1 MTTLILNNDSPNDLK
16 LLIDIATKIGL
27 DLKIVKD
34 KVIGE
39 SKEATALE
47 DLDLAFKQLKKSKEL
62 GTKRKTLDELLN
74 EK

>member
-1 MTTLILNNDSPNDLK
+1 MTTLILNSDSPKDLN

-34 KVIGE
+34 KVSEE

-47 DLDLAFKQLKKSKEL
+47 DLDLAFKQLKMSKEL

>member
-47 DLDLAFKQLKKSKEL
+47 DLDLAFKQLKTSKEL

>member
-39 SKEATALE
+39 SKEATILE
-47 DLDLAFKQLKKSKEL
+47 DLDLAFKQLKMSKGL